1 MLNSWKKKLSIHF
14 EWKKWSHVPR
24 KIDLKEM
31 KTIHGSESTIWSYLT
46 YSLEKNELSS
56 NKENTQKISATF
68 PCFLLQFQFKNK
80 QKIDLLHAVTRNLL
94 QF

>member
-1 MLNSWKKKLSIHF
+1 MLNVIDGRKNSQFSLKG
-14 EWKKWSHVPR
+14 KKWSHVPR

-56 NKENTQKISATF
+56 NKENTQKKRNISLFSAT
-68 PCFLLQFQFKNK
+68 
-80 QKIDLLHAVTRNLL
+80 ISV
-94 QF
+94 